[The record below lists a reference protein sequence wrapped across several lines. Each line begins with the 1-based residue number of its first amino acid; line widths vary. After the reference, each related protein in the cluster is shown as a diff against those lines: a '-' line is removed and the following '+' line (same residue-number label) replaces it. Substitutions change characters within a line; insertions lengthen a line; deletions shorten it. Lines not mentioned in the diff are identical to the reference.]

1 MQPESEISSST
12 SAHTQPLRPLPTPVK
27 YYLLATCIIAAILA
41 NLSGYLWADVDLFT
55 RAAVGKIFMLTGDAP
70 YKDLFA
76 YTPTKEIWHDHEV
89 IPGILI
95 YLLTRTG
102 SDISIYLARV
112 VFVVCTLLLIL
123 FTQTKKKPS
132 SINISSLPLFF
143 FTAWACQ
150 IFWYSILRAHSFSAL
165 FFAAFLFIFVHY
177 RNSLKG
183 YWLIPLP
190 FLMTVWVNA
199 HGGFT
204 LGLLS
209 IGAFFGGFFL
219 DRFLS
224 SRFSSS
230 SSAASSS
237 AASSSAASS
246 SAASSSAASS
256 SAASLSASPTSTPSI
271 AAPCVALILSI
282 VATTINFYGLSFLT
296 FIADALLNPPSFIRV
311 DPPAM
316 ITEWAP
322 LTWSSFE
329 GLTLL
334 LAIILSAI
342 GLKSCRHR
350 PPTEAWLLLAL
361 TLYAGI
367 SHVRFVPFTF
377 ITLAAYF
384 SDPFCAAISRL
395 TSGLTFSRQLISKA
409 CILLAPALTIWFC
422 ALAFHPLLNW
432 RSFSLNYDKYPVS
445 ALSWL
450 TATQPPGRLMTSY
463 DSGSFALWRL
473 YPRFKISLDGRFDG
487 AFPVETLQMVFGA
500 YTTRNPRHL
509 EYFNQLDPDYILI
522 EANSSEERDA
532 EKLFP
537 HRFKMYDDRRWIILG
552 RATTAATAATSIT
565 TAPPPSTVATQAPPS
580 TIKPIWHS
588 EWDSYPQ
595 NS

>member
-1 MQPESEISSST
+1 MRPENEISSS
-12 SAHTQPLRPLPTPVK
+12 AHIQPRRPLPTTVK
-27 YYLLATCIIAAILA
+27 YYLIATCIITAILA

-55 RAAVGKIFMLTGDAP
+55 RAAVGKIFMITGDAP

-102 SDISIYLARV
+102 SDISIYLARI
-112 VFVVCTLLLIL
+112 VFAIFTLLLIL
-123 FTQTKKKPS
+123 FSQTTTKTS
-132 SINISSLPLFF
+132 SRHLSSLLLFF

-177 RNSLKG
+177 RNSLKS

-190 FLMTVWVNA
+190 VLMSVWVNA

-219 DRFLS
+219 DRFIG

-230 SSAASSS
+230 FSASSFSASSFSAASFS
-237 AASSSAASS
+237 ASSF
-246 SAASSSAASS
+246 
-256 SAASLSASPTSTPSI
+256 SASPTSPPSI
-271 AAPCVALILSI
+271 AAPCIALTLSI
-282 VATTINFYGLSFLT
+282 VATTLNFYGLSFLT

-329 GLTLL
+329 GITLL
-334 LAIILSAI
+334 IAIILSAI
-342 GLKSCRHR
+342 GLKSSRHR

-367 SHVRFVPFTF
+367 SHARFVPFTF
-377 ITLAAYF
+377 ITLSAYF
-384 SDPFCAAISRL
+384 SDAFCAAIYRL
-395 TSGLTFSRQLISKA
+395 TSSLTFSRQLISKT
-409 CILLAPALTIWFC
+409 CVLLAPPLTIWFC
-422 ALAFHPLLNW
+422 TLALIPLFNW

-450 TATQPPGRLMTSY
+450 TATQPSGRLMTSY
-463 DSGSFALWRL
+463 DSGSFALWRV

-487 AFPVETLQMVFGA
+487 VFPVETLQMVFGA

-522 EANSSEERDA
+522 EANSPEEQDA

-537 HRFKMYDDRRWIILG
+537 DRFRLYDDRRWIILG
-552 RATTAATAATSIT
+552 RAATTAASTTAASTT
-565 TAPPPSTVATQAPPS
+565 TASTTTASPPTVATQAPEGAI
-580 TIKPIWHS
+580 TPIWRS

-595 NS
+595 IS